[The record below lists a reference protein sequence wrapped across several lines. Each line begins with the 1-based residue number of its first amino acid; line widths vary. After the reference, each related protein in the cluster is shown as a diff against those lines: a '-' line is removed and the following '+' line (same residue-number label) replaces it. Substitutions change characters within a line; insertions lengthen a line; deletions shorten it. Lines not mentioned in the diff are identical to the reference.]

1 MPDEA
6 LLKALRERPYF
17 FDKGLR
23 FACRQCGTC
32 CNGAP
37 GIIYV
42 MEAEIGP
49 IADFVDIEREVFM
62 ARCLYPFQDS
72 YSIREDET
80 GRCIFYE
87 GGCAIYPVRP
97 LQCRTF
103 PFWFQN
109 LRSREAW
116 RRVAEH
122 CPGIGQGHRYT
133 KEEIFSILESTYD
146 LYDAVKDLLP

>member
-6 LLKALRERPYF
+6 LLQALRDRSYF
-17 FDKGLR
+17 FDAGLR
-23 FACRQCGTC
+23 FQCRQCGAC

-37 GIIYV
+37 GVIYV
-42 MEAEIGP
+42 MPREVEEIAE
-49 IADFVDIEREVFM
+49 FVDIEREVFI
-62 ARCLYPFQDS
+62 ARCLYPFQGS
-72 YSIREDET
+72 HSIREDDT

-116 RRVAEH
+116 RRVAEK
-122 CPGIGQGHRYT
+122 CPGIGHGHCYT
-133 KEEIFSILESTYD
+133 KEEIFTVMESSYE
-146 LYDAVKDLLP
+146 LYEAVKDLLP